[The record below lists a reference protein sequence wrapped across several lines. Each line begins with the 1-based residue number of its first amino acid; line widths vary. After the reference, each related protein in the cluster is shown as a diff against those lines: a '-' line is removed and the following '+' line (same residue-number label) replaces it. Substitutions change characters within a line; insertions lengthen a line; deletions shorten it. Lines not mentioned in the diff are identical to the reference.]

1 MLLKKFIILLLYS
14 YGISIIIY
22 RTLYSNEIEICS
34 NDNISNSKL
43 NFYKMSIVTTF
54 FISFSSF
61 CSLSIIKE
69 NKCFLVSFYILN
81 SMSCSCSFIHL
92 LFYVSKDFPI
102 YNCSNKVQIMNI
114 LLSIPGSLFCM
125 ILISFISVGIILALS
140 IIILGMY
147 DLISCYITNMNKLFN
162 VSSSLWCISSIF
174 LLFYYSV
181 IIPVRIINSI
191 QTVIL
196 LFVLIIA
203 RNEDYSKKYEYINI
217 VILLGLI
224 SFVIEKGLSNET
236 TPVTING
243 LLPSSIILFYIIS
256 FVIKQ
261 TNKIQ
266 VEENAIDNS
275 DETLPPAVYAS
286 GGSFRIV

>member
-1 MLLKKFIILLLYS
+1 
-14 YGISIIIY
+14 
-22 RTLYSNEIEICS
+22 
-34 NDNISNSKL
+34 
-43 NFYKMSIVTTF
+43 
-54 FISFSSF
+54 
-61 CSLSIIKE
+61 
-69 NKCFLVSFYILN
+69 
-81 SMSCSCSFIHL
+81 
-92 LFYVSKDFPI
+92 
-102 YNCSNKVQIMNI
+102 MNI
-114 LLSIPGSLFCM
+114 LLSIPGSLFCI

-147 DLISCYITNMNKLFN
+147 DLISCYITNINKLFN

-191 QTVIL
+191 QTVIM

-203 RNEDYSKKYEYINI
+203 KKYEYISI

-224 SFVIEKGLSNET
+224 SFVIEKGSSNET

-256 FVIKQ
+256 FVIKH
-261 TNKIQ
+261 TNKNQ

-286 GGSFRIV
+286 GGSFRLV